1 MPSRSIGCVGAWE
14 GAFVLIDV
22 PRPHAR
28 ERPEDWNRKV
38 LGIAASDER
47 MEASM
52 ADHDEERIAVPPRE
66 HHRVAD
72 TGRTLRGVL
81 AGLIIAALVAL
92 GIDNRREV
100 RVGWVFGEGDAQL
113 WLVLV
118 LAVLAGAL
126 IGWLVTHRP
135 HLRSSR

>member
-1 MPSRSIGCVGAWE
+1 MVDHEE
-14 GAFVLIDV
+14 GTA
-22 PRPHAR
+22 PQ
-28 ERPEDWNRKV
+28 
-38 LGIAASDER
+38 
-47 MEASM
+47 
-52 ADHDEERIAVPPRE
+52 RE

-92 GIDNRREV
+92 AIDNRREV
-100 RVGWVFGEGDAQL
+100 RVGWVFGDGDAQL

-126 IGWLVTHRP
+126 IGWLISHRP
-135 HLRSSR
+135 HLRSSQ